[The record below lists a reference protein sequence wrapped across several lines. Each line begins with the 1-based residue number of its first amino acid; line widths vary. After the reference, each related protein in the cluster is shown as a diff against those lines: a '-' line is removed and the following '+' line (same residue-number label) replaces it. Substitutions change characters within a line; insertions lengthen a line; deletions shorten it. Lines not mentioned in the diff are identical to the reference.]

1 MDNNIVN
8 SVAVALAVA
17 AATASGSALAKAKAE
32 PAPLPESAE
41 LQVFDLEEEVSG
53 ADSVEAATS
62 DTEVASF
69 FVFTR
74 RSVGG

>member
-1 MDNNIVN
+1 MENNIVN

-17 AATASGSALAKAKAE
+17 AASASGSALAKVEPQQQAE
-32 PAPLPESAE
+32 ITE
-41 LQVFDLEEEVSG
+41 LQVFDLEHEVSG

-62 DTEVASF
+62 DTEIAAF

-74 RSVGG
+74 RRGEGG